1 MIRSVKLVCAECG
14 ENFVPQDGVLYYKDN
29 YINNTVKE
37 AKFICPACI
46 KKWHDKWH
54 IKSAGFSEV
63 DYVMTVTIELEDGT
77 VYEDLD
83 CTPMDGYVVAGVDIP
98 PEAQKKLYEFYHA
111 WDMERKRDVLKY
123 CHFKDEFMRTS
134 FSCETYGGEKY
145 EDVAF
150 RVNIKGIME
159 TAVPVPDYILKQIID
174 AYSIY
179 ELQNRD

>member
-1 MIRSVKLVCAECG
+1 MIRSVRLVCAECG
-14 ENFVPQDGVLYYKDN
+14 SEFVPEGGVLYYKDN

-37 AKFICPACI
+37 AKFIC
-46 KKWHDKWH
+46 
-54 IKSAGFSEV
+54 
-63 DYVMTVTIELEDGT
+63 VTIELEDGT

-98 PEAQKKLYEFYHA
+98 PEAQKKLYEFYHE
-111 WDMERKRDVLKY
+111 WDLKRKHDVLKY
-123 CHFKDEFMRTS
+123 CTFKDEFMRTS

-150 RVNIKGIME
+150 RVNIKGVME

-179 ELQNRD
+179 ELQNRE

>member
-46 KKWHDKWH
+46 KKWHDKWQ
-54 IKSAGFSEV
+54 IKSAEFSEV

-98 PEAQKKLYEFYHA
+98 PEAQKKLYEFYNE
-111 WDMERKRDVLKY
+111 WDLKRKHDVLKY
-123 CHFKDEFMRTS
+123 CTFKDEFMRTS

-150 RVNIKGIME
+150 RVNIKGVME

-179 ELQNRD
+179 ELQNRE

>member
-1 MIRSVKLVCAECG
+1 
-14 ENFVPQDGVLYYKDN
+14 
-29 YINNTVKE
+29 
-37 AKFICPACI
+37 
-46 KKWHDKWH
+46 
-54 IKSAGFSEV
+54 
-63 DYVMTVTIELEDGT
+63 
-77 VYEDLD
+77 
-83 CTPMDGYVVAGVDIP
+83 MDGYVVAGVDIP

>member
-46 KKWHDKWH
+46 KKWHDKWQ
-54 IKSAGFSEV
+54 IKSAEFSEV

-77 VYEDLD
+77 
-83 CTPMDGYVVAGVDIP
+83 
-98 PEAQKKLYEFYHA
+98 YHA

>member
-1 MIRSVKLVCAECG
+1 MIRSVRLVCAECG
-14 ENFVPQDGVLYYKDN
+14 SEFVPEGGVLYYKDN

-46 KKWHDKWH
+46 KKWHEKWQ
-54 IKSAGFSEV
+54 IKNAGFNEV

-77 VYEDLD
+77 VYE
-83 CTPMDGYVVAGVDIP
+83 
-98 PEAQKKLYEFYHA
+98 
-111 WDMERKRDVLKY
+111 
-123 CHFKDEFMRTS
+123 
-134 FSCETYGGEKY
+134 ETYGGEKY

-150 RVNIKGIME
+150 RVNIKGVME

-179 ELQNRD
+179 ELQNRE

>member
-1 MIRSVKLVCAECG
+1 M
-14 ENFVPQDGVLYYKDN
+14 
-29 YINNTVKE
+29 
-37 AKFICPACI
+37 
-46 KKWHDKWH
+46 
-54 IKSAGFSEV
+54 

-98 PEAQKKLYEFYHA
+98 PEAQKKLYEFYHE
-111 WDMERKRDVLKY
+111 WDLKRKHDVLKY
-123 CHFKDEFMRTS
+123 CTFKDEFMRTS

-150 RVNIKGIME
+150 RVNIKGVME

-179 ELQNRD
+179 ELQNRE

>member
-1 MIRSVKLVCAECG
+1 MIRSVRLVCAECG
-14 ENFVPQDGVLYYKDN
+14 SEFVPEGGVLYYKDN

-46 KKWHDKWH
+46 KKWHEKWQ
-54 IKSAGFSEV
+54 IKNAGFNEV

-98 PEAQKKLYEFYHA
+98 PEAQKKLYEFYHE
-111 WDMERKRDVLKY
+111 WDLKRKHDVLKY
-123 CHFKDEFMRTS
+123 CTFKDEFMRTS

-150 RVNIKGIME
+150 RV
-159 TAVPVPDYILKQIID
+159 ILKQIID

-179 ELQNRD
+179 ELQNRE

>member
-46 KKWHDKWH
+46 KKWHDKWQ
-54 IKSAGFSEV
+54 IKSAEFSEV

-123 CHFKDEFMRTS
+123 CHFKDEF
-134 FSCETYGGEKY
+134 
-145 EDVAF
+145 VAF